1 MRGAEEEVEATGET
15 KGGCRRR
22 RHGMKDGPNRNTGE
36 WLLRTK

>member
-1 MRGAEEEVEATGET
+1 MRWAEEEAEATGET

-22 RHGMKDGPNRNTGE
+22 RRGMKDGTNRNAGE